1 MKIIFAVF
9 CFVFILNETPYAFTS
24 EKSKVDTS
32 HLRINRELFYQAVE
46 DESQLAALEGFLHR
60 NYSKSPQPIIIAY
73 YGAVDA
79 LKAKHVFNPFS
90 KLSYV
95 ISALDIL
102 EKSVQL
108 EPRDLEIR
116 FIRFSILHHLPGIL
130 GYGKERREDQ
140 QVIVELLKERDYS
153 EVDYTLQKGIIEFM
167 LESNRLSSEN
177 INELKHIAISLAKR
191 CVFIF

>member
-1 MKIIFAVF
+1 MKIIVAVF
-9 CFVFILNETPYAFTS
+9 CFLFILNETSFAFTS
-24 EKSKVDTS
+24 EKSKADTS
-32 HLRINRELFYQAVE
+32 DLRIIRELFYEAVE
-46 DESQLAALEGFLHR
+46 DESKLLALEQFLHI

-140 QVIVELLKERDYS
+140 QIIVELLKERDYS
-153 EVDYTLQKGIIEFM
+153 RVDYSLQKGIIEFM
-167 LESNRLSSEN
+167 LDSNRLSSDN
-177 INELKHIAISLAKR
+177 INELKQIAVSLAKR
-191 CVFIF
+191 